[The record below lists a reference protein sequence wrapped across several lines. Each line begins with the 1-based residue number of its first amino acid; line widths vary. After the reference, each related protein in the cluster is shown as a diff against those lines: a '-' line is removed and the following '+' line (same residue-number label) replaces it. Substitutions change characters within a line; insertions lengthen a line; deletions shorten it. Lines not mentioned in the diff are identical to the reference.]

1 MYMNFNF
8 YHALYLIKI
17 TTGIPVRTLLTTCT
31 RVPYNNLK
39 AERCV
44 WGHVSTFYVQ
54 LNRSLDDN
62 VLLRPA

>member
-17 TTGIPVRTLLTTCT
+17 TTGIRTLLTTCT

-44 WGHVSTFYVQ
+44 WGPVSTFYVQ